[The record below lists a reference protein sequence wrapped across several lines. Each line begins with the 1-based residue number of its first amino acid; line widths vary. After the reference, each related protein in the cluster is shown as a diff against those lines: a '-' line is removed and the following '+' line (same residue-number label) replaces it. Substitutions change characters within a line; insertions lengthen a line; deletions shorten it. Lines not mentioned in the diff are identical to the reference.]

1 MTTYPAVSVPRPSDS
16 HLAHRTYHQR
26 WQSVPRDLG
35 LLLPSLPIA
44 LVVFT
49 VTLTLFLTGL
59 SLAIVWVGVPIAFA
73 ALYCARAFGEFG
85 EFELYRLDVARQAPV
100 ARPIWPIS
108 HQVEESAWRAS
119 SQLRTGFTSAVY
131 WRYLFH
137 ATIVGFS
144 VSFTSWCVAI
154 VWTVSGVGGLTHWF
168 WSRFLPTDDD
178 QLWLHSIILDFVV
191 PTYTPGSTYQS
202 LDAAESAMYAVF
214 GLALVVTLPWVTNGL
229 LAMHRGAALLLLST
243 TKSEALA
250 RENTELAA
258 SRGAAVIAEDHSL
271 RRLERDIHDGPQQ
284 RLIRLQYAISSAER
298 KLEADPDGARAL
310 LAGALQQSGDALD
323 ELRSLSRGF
332 APPILQ
338 DRGLVPAVESLAS
351 RSSVPV
357 AVSVT
362 LNESFGLSAIER
374 SAYFVV
380 AELLANID
388 KHSGASV
395 ASVTLASESG
405 LHGTPMLE
413 ITVSDNGTG
422 GATATVEQ
430 GLAGLRER
438 VLGLRGSLNIDSP
451 AGGPTIVTARIPVDE
466 LDSGPSAPTL
476 P

>member
-1 MTTYPAVSVPRPSDS
+1 MTTYPAVSVPRPSGS
-16 HLAHRTYHQR
+16 HLAHRTYRQR

-35 LLLPSLPIA
+35 FLLPSLPIA
-44 LVVFT
+44 LVAFT
-49 VTLTLFLTGL
+49 VTLTLFSAGL
-59 SLAIVWVGVPIAFA
+59 SLAIVWIGVPIAFA
-73 ALYCARAFGEFG
+73 ALYCARAFG

-100 ARPIWPIS
+100 ARPIWPNS
-108 HQVEESAWRAS
+108 HQVEESAWRAFT

-131 WRYLFH
+131 WRYLLH

-144 VSFTSWCVAI
+144 VSFISWCVAI
-154 VWTVSGVGGLTHWF
+154 IWTVSGLGGLTHWF
-168 WSRFLPTDDD
+168 WSRFIPADDN
-178 QLWLHSIILDFVV
+178 QLWLHSVVLDFAV
-191 PTYTPGSTYQS
+191 PGYTPESTYES
-202 LDAAESAMYAVF
+202 LEAAESVMYAVF
-214 GLALVVTLPWVTNGL
+214 GLILIVTLPWVTNGL
-229 LAMHRGAALLLLST
+229 LAMHRGAALLLLSS
-243 TKSEALA
+243 TKNEALA

-271 RRLERDIHDGPQQ
+271 RRLEREIHDGPQQ
-284 RLIRLQYAISSAER
+284 RLIRLQYDISSAER
-298 KLEADPDGARAL
+298 KLEVDPEGAREL
-310 LAGALQQSGDALD
+310 LTGALQQSKDTLD

-338 DRGLVPAVESLAS
+338 DRGLVAAVESLAS

-362 LNESFGLSAIER
+362 LDESFGLSAIER

-388 KHSGASV
+388 KHAGASV
-395 ASVTLASESG
+395 ASVTLASEG
-405 LHGTPMLE
+405 VLRGAPMLE

-422 GATATVEQ
+422 GATATPEH

-451 AGGPTIVTARIPVDE
+451 AGGPTIVTARIPVDD
-466 LDSGPSAPTL
+466 LDGGPAAPAL